1 MGEDEQMGRRLA
13 RGGHA
18 IHGVSVTLGVIA
30 GCCLLI
36 LILSSTVDVVLRLT
50 QGTGMPGVVSYGE
63 VLLTV
68 LAFLALGYTQRQG
81 EHVSVDALVIRMPPR
96 VAAAVEA
103 VGILV
108 IAALVAWL
116 VIVSGQVAYEAYLDG
131 ERSRGLVRLPTWPG
145 RAAVTVGS
153 TALLLEL
160 GWRVLVLIL
169 VALDRVA
176 HDVTGPTS
184 ETRNSVDSQVL

>member
-1 MGEDEQMGRRLA
+1 MGRRLT
-13 RGGHA
+13 RGGRA
-18 IHGVSVTLGVIA
+18 IHGLSVTLGVIA
-30 GCCLLI
+30 GCCLLV
-36 LILSSTVDVVLRLT
+36 LVLSSTVDVILRLT

-63 VLLTV
+63 VFLTV

-81 EHVSVDALVIRMPPR
+81 EHVSVDALVMRMPHR
-96 VAAAVEA
+96 AAAALEA
-103 VGILV
+103 VGLLV
-108 IAALVAWL
+108 IAAVVAWL

-160 GWRVLVLIL
+160 GWRVLVLVL
-169 VALDRVA
+169 VALNRVTPDA
-176 HDVTGPTS
+176 TAPTS
-184 ETRNSVDSQVL
+184 EARDSVDAQLL